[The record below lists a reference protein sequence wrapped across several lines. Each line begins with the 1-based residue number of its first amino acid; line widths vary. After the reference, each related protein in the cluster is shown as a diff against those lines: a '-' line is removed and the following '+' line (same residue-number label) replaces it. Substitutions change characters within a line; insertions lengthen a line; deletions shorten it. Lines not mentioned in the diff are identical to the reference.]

1 MIKSLSQSLAIS
13 VLNYRK
19 GWLLQT
25 IFWEPLIF
33 SLWVGHSMC
42 SLGKC
47 NFKVKKNESYLLIA
61 VDVKLHWHYVKLWEY
76 REGKIFVNFQTIIR
90 ISKNNRELFNPYI
103 HYICHSDQIPN
114 RWLSSCLSLHL
125 LYSHSYNLIIFIM
138 ISPQAS
144 DSPAPFPL
152 VKGLF

>member
-1 MIKSLSQSLAIS
+1 MHVYHRCLFHPRVPIPNVRVPLLLHQFPYPNIRHLVGSINSMVLSLAHMIKSLSQSLAIS

-76 REGKIFVNFQTIIR
+76 REGKNFCKFPNYH
-90 ISKNNRELFNPYI
+90 KNIKE
-103 HYICHSDQIPN
+103 
-114 RWLSSCLSLHL
+114 
-125 LYSHSYNLIIFIM
+125 
-138 ISPQAS
+138 
-144 DSPAPFPL
+144 
-152 VKGLF
+152 